1 MKENKDKTV
10 NRVFFT
16 KDYSKFKPTRGNRPI
31 DRAHVDRIK
40 KAIARDDLKLPIYVT
55 KGMEI
60 REGHHTFDA
69 RKELDL
75 GIFYIIIESE
85 DALDMAIFNAGRKNW
100 SMFHYLNFFCMRNKQ
115 DYQIVKSKMNEYGM
129 PVAET
134 LCLLAGNATGSSTL
148 TEAFKR
154 GDFKI
159 PEGGIAKFD
168 RLASEMQYVNDVYNS
183 GGKIKRALI
192 RAMAITQKHPN
203 YSFDRMKVALKSK
216 GSKLLS
222 ATSRE
227 DYIEQFET
235 MLNGG
240 LSRKSKNRIRLVEFF
255 KNREF
260 EEEEEAA

>member
-115 DYQIVKSKMNEYGM
+115 DYQIVKSKKSINS
-129 PVAET
+129 PH
-134 LCLLAGNATGSSTL
+134 LILL
-148 TEAFKR
+148 EDK
-154 GDFKI
+154 K
-159 PEGGIAKFD
+159 P
-168 RLASEMQYVNDVYNS
+168 
-183 GGKIKRALI
+183 KIKKP
-192 RAMAITQKHPN
+192 T
-203 YSFDRMKVALKSK
+203 KVIKKEKKSIK
-216 GSKLLS
+216 EGWHDAS
-222 ATSRE
+222 A
-227 DYIEQFET
+227 
-235 MLNGG
+235 
-240 LSRKSKNRIRLVEFF
+240 
-255 KNREF
+255 
-260 EEEEEAA
+260 

>member
-55 KGMEI
+55 KGMGI
-60 REGHHTFDA
+60 REGHHTTVA

-75 GIFYIIIESE
+75 GIFYVIIESE

-100 SMFHYLNFFCMRNKQ
+100 SMVHYLNFFCMRSKQ

-148 TEAFKR
+148 IDLHQKCNMSMMYIT
-154 GDFKI
+154 
-159 PEGGIAKFD
+159 
-168 RLASEMQYVNDVYNS
+168 LA
-183 GGKIKRALI
+183 GR
-192 RAMAITQKHPN
+192 
-203 YSFDRMKVALKSK
+203 
-216 GSKLLS
+216 
-222 ATSRE
+222 
-227 DYIEQFET
+227 
-235 MLNGG
+235 
-240 LSRKSKNRIRLVEFF
+240 
-255 KNREF
+255 
-260 EEEEEAA
+260 